1 LTHDSAHHWGDQ
13 DFAPGRSH
21 RDVFRE
27 VDPGRCHVP
36 GRTLIPASHCG
47 ASVNSQLAHKERI
60 MQTVKLNNGVEI
72 PILGFGVFQI
82 IDPNECERNVIDA
95 IQTGYSHI
103 DTAASYQNE
112 EAVGRGIQQSGV
124 AREKL
129 FITTKLWI
137 QSNGYEGTLKAL
149 ENSLKRLQLD
159 YIDLYLIHQPLGDV
173 YGEWRAMEDLYQQG
187 KVRAIGVSNFYPD
200 RIMDLMIHN
209 KITPAVNQ
217 IEVNPFQQQI
227 ETQKFLLDN
236 SVQVEAWAP
245 FAEGRN
251 NIFQNE
257 FLLSIAA
264 KYQKSV
270 AQVILRWLVQR
281 GIIALAKSTHKERM
295 LENISVFDF
304 ELSAEDMA
312 AMTTLDTKTSSF
324 FDHRDPDKVKWL
336 GNRKLDV

>member
-1 LTHDSAHHWGDQ
+1 M
-13 DFAPGRSH
+13 
-21 RDVFRE
+21 
-27 VDPGRCHVP
+27 
-36 GRTLIPASHCG
+36 
-47 ASVNSQLAHKERI
+47 

-82 IDPNECERNVIDA
+82 TDPTECERSVIDA

-112 EAVGRGIQQSGV
+112 EAVGRGIKQSGV

-137 QSNGYEGTLKAL
+137 QSHGYEGTRKAF

-159 YIDLYLIHQPLGDV
+159 YIDLYLIHQPFGDV
-173 YGEWRAMEDLYQQG
+173 YGEWRAMEELYQQG
-187 KVRAIGVSNFYPD
+187 KVRAIGVSNFHPD

-217 IEVNPFQQQI
+217 IEVNPFQQQLD
-227 ETQKFLLDN
+227 TQKFLQDN

-245 FAEGRN
+245 FAEGKN
-251 NIFQNE
+251 NIFQNAV
-257 FLLSIAA
+257 LLSIAA
-264 KYQKSV
+264 QHKKSV

-281 GIIALAKSTHKERM
+281 GIIVLAKSTRKERM
-295 LENISVFDF
+295 MENISVFDF
-304 ELSAEDMA
+304 ELSAEDVA
-312 AMTTLDTKTSSF
+312 AITTLDTKTSSF
-324 FDHRDPDKVKWL
+324 FDHRNPEMVKWL

>member
-1 LTHDSAHHWGDQ
+1 M
-13 DFAPGRSH
+13 
-21 RDVFRE
+21 
-27 VDPGRCHVP
+27 
-36 GRTLIPASHCG
+36 
-47 ASVNSQLAHKERI
+47 

-72 PILGFGVFQI
+72 PLLGFGVFQI
-82 IDPNECERNVIDA
+82 TDPTECERSVVEA
-95 IQTGYSHI
+95 IQTGYNHI

-112 EAVGRGIQQSGV
+112 EAVGRGIKESGV

-137 QSNGYEGTLKAL
+137 QSNGYEGTLRAF

-159 YIDLYLIHQPLGDV
+159 YIDLYLIHQPFGDV
-173 YGEWRAMEDLYQQG
+173 YGEWRAMEELHQQG
-187 KVRAIGVSNFYPD
+187 KVRAIGVSNFQPD

-227 ETQKFLLDN
+227 ETQRFLQDN

-245 FAEGRN
+245 FAEGKN

-257 FLLSIAA
+257 ILLPIAA
-264 KYQKSV
+264 KHKKSV

-281 GIIALAKSTHKERM
+281 GIIALAKSTRKERM
-295 LENISVFDF
+295 IENISVFDF
-304 ELSAEDMA
+304 ELSAEDVA
-312 AMTTLDTKTSSF
+312 AIATLDTKTSSF
-324 FDHRDPDKVKWL
+324 FDHRNPEMVKWL
-336 GNRKLDV
+336 GTRKLDI